1 MKNRTKVLLT
11 IGLFTLMSTL
21 DGSIV
26 NIALP
31 TMARELNVSTSQ
43 ITWVV
48 TIYLIVISAIILI
61 FGRLADLIGKTTVT
75 RWGLD
80 DFYCRLVIGWTK
92 HRLRLTI
99 LTFCTCRASYRSF
112 YVYGNEFWYCG
123 TGFSC

>member
-61 FGRLADLIGKTTVT
+61 FGFDWENNRNKM
-75 RWGLD
+75 GLD

-99 LTFCTCRASYRSF
+99 LTFCTCRASYRSL